1 MNTLEELNVKILNLR
16 KEKADI
22 TAEITETQ
30 RKRSEKGANTFA
42 LDQEKAEL
50 IADAGDVDREITI
63 ATAQVKCL
71 LQCIAERDAKVDAI
85 RMLVVALVNSGKPV
99 LNPDKLIEF
108 AVRIEDSI
116 QASIPQPVLPDIENY
131 DED

>member
-1 MNTLEELNVKILNLR
+1 MNTLEELNVKILGLR

-71 LQCIAERDAKVDAI
+71 LQCIAERNTKVDAI
-85 RMLVVALVNSGKPV
+85 RMLVAASLSSGSTPDIALRRAAQVEEKIQALVP
-99 LNPDKLIEF
+99 L
-108 AVRIEDSI
+108 
-116 QASIPQPVLPDIENY
+116 PVLPDIENY
-131 DED
+131 DEN